1 MRGKAGLGRVSGPQ
15 QTPAHGGPQQTAA
28 SLPPDSPQME
38 GVWQEGRQAGGN
50 AQPGTGEAPERTE
63 ASGPACG
70 PGTCWLV
77 TAGQREAEAPIR
89 RP

>member
-1 MRGKAGLGRVSGPQ
+1 MVGA
-15 QTPAHGGPQQTAA
+15 QQTAA

-77 TAGQREAEAPIR
+77 TGGQREAEAPIR
-89 RP
+89 RPQDRPLGPGWSLGT